1 MTGAAEEYAYRIY
14 NDRAAAAGQGPRH
27 ARVCRHSVWP
37 TSVRKREVDADFFY
51 PCSAASASTVR
62 EAAVFLC
69 LESNEFCGALYG
81 QTNTCLVQTR
91 AHTMNHLAIG

>member
-1 MTGAAEEYAYRIY
+1 MHAAYIMTEPQLPVKGHAMLAFVGTVCGQLAYASGRWT
-14 NDRAAAAGQGPRH
+14 R
-27 ARVCRHSVWP
+27 
-37 TSVRKREVDADFFY
+37 TFFY
-51 PCSAASASTVR
+51 PRSAASASTVR